1 MSIFGKR
8 RGRKRKGG
16 KGREHLG
23 DETLS
28 EYLSGRLPPEEA
40 RHVDTHVD
48 TCAVCRQ
55 ELDSLGYTVGLMQR
69 VPMAPPR
76 TTFVLSEAP
85 VGDSRR
91 GPVSWLPGWAYG
103 AAASVAVIVFAVV
116 LSADVVGLLAGD
128 AATPAPASPISLE
141 DTAAFAPATLAAAPV
156 PESAAEEADVQSVG
170 LEGEAQA
177 SVAMPAPTGAVD
189 GSYERTVDLETA
201 APAATSAPMPT
212 RPQATTAV
220 AMYDEEEPLPSPTPA
235 PAAAPA
241 LEKAMGQRPDTT
253 QAPAAATPASSVAE
267 ALAAE
272 LTAIPEE
279 EVGEPADVYEAEEA
293 VKTTE
298 LDVADIRIKEGQAP
312 VTAAPTPAELAT
324 PISTPVAEATVDPTA
339 AVGMPADADGAEDVV
354 KVDTP
359 APVPTSK
366 LVQGPEPAPPAI
378 TNETTSILWRIVEG
392 IAGGLALVAG
402 GTFLWMKRRQ
412 GRLLT

>member
-16 KGREHLG
+16 KEREHLG

-40 RHVDTHVD
+40 RRVDTHVD

-69 VPMAPPR
+69 VPMVLPR

-91 GPVSWLPGWAYG
+91 GPVSWLPGWTYG

-116 LSADVVGLLAGD
+116 LSADVAGLLAGD
-128 AATPAPASPISLE
+128 AATPAPVSPISSE
-141 DTAAFAPATLAAAPV
+141 DTAALAPATPDAAPV
-156 PESAAEEADVQSVG
+156 PESAVGEAGHQTIGV
-170 LEGEAQA
+170 EGEAQA
-177 SVAMPAPTGAVD
+177 SVAMPVPTGAVD
-189 GSYERTVDLETA
+189 GSYERTVVPETA

-220 AMYDEEEPLPSPTPA
+220 AMDEEEPLPSLTPA

-241 LEKAMGQRPDTT
+241 LEKAVGQRPGTT
-253 QAPAAATPASSVAE
+253 QAPYAATPKSSVAE

-272 LTAIPEE
+272 PTAIPAE
-279 EVGEPADVYEAEEA
+279 EVGEPADVYEAEDA

-298 LDVADIRIKEGQAP
+298 LDVADIRMKEDQAP
-312 VTAAPTPAELAT
+312 VTTAPTPAELAT
-324 PISTPVAEATVDPTA
+324 PISTPVAEATVDLTA
-339 AVGMPADADGAEDVV
+339 AVGMPAGADGAEEVV

-366 LVQGPEPAPPAI
+366 LVQGPEPARPAI

-392 IAGGLALVAG
+392 IAGGLALVTG